1 MLKTFLLILSHEK
14 SKFRND
20 QRIHLLNTNND
31 RFIFYYFIGDMSLS
45 ENYKVDEE
53 NKIVYLKIPDN
64 YESLSLKTYY
74 AMKFI
79 SENYLDK
86 ISGIFKTDDDI
97 ILDVD
102 KLSNCIDEN
111 KEHKYF
117 GVKAFSGGYESNY
130 HFGKCESIELN
141 KTTSFIPKS
150 NYCAGG
156 GYYISK
162 ELITNILDNIEIF
175 ENVIFEDAAVGVAMN
190 KFNIDPFDID
200 IKSNGA
206 IWDSE
211 VVIKEVIKEDIKP
224 VYIPISLPT
233 TCSCGEKINKVRYNY
248 CPKCNKLY

>member
-1 MLKTFLLILSHEK
+1 MLKNFLLILSHEK

-20 QRIHLLNTNND
+20 QRIHLLNTKD
-31 RFIFYYFIGDMSLS
+31 RCFFYYFIGDITLS
-45 ENYKVDEE
+45 EDYKIDEE
-53 NKIVYLKIPDN
+53 NKIVYLKVPDN

-86 ISGIFKTDDDI
+86 ISGVFKTDDDI
-97 ILDVD
+97 ILDID
-102 KLSNCIDEN
+102 KLIKCIDDN

-117 GVKAFSGGYESNY
+117 GTLATSGDYYSDY

-141 KTTSFIPKS
+141 SKKLFIPESK
-150 NYCAGG
+150 YCAGG

-162 ELITNILDNIEIF
+162 ELINNILDNISIF
-175 ENVIFEDAAVGVAMN
+175 EEVIFEDAAVGVAMN
-190 KFNIDPFDID
+190 KYNIYPFDID
-200 IKSNGA
+200 IKSNGCK
-206 IWDSE
+206 WDNPE
-211 VVIKEVIKEDIKP
+211 IKNKS
-224 VYIPISLPT
+224 IPIINTPPIIT

>member
-1 MLKTFLLILSHEK
+1 MLKNFLLILSHEK

-20 QRIHLLNTNND
+20 QKIHLLDTNKD
-31 RFIFYYFIGDMSLS
+31 RFFFYYFIGDMTLS
-45 ENYKVDEE
+45 EDYKIDEE
-53 NKIVYLKIPDN
+53 NKIVYLKVPDN

-86 ISGIFKTDDDI
+86 ISGVFKTDDDI
-97 ILDVD
+97 ILDID
-102 KLSNCIDEN
+102 KLIKCIDEN

-117 GVKAFSGGYESNY
+117 GINATSSGYECEY

-141 KTTSFIPKS
+141 RRKIFIPECK
-150 NYCAGG
+150 YCAGG

-162 ELITNILDNIEIF
+162 EFINNIVNNISIF
-175 ENVIFEDAAVGVAMN
+175 EEVIFEDAAVGIAMN
-190 KFNIDPFDID
+190 KYNIYPFDID

-206 IWDSE
+206 IWGVLD
-211 VVIKEVIKEDIKP
+211 KP
-224 VYIPISLPT
+224 IVTPTYIPPINNK
-233 TCSCGEKINKVRYNY
+233 CSCGQVKDKVSYNY